1 MNKQIYTLF
10 TLLILSINSH
20 GQSWEWANKLGS
32 TSAEYILASAT
43 DQNGDIYTV
52 GNFSST
58 MTISGNTIAN
68 VGNLDMFIAKY
79 NNAGTL
85 LWLKSAG
92 SGFVDEGQ
100 SVSVDTFGN
109 VYVTG
114 HFSGSSIQFGSTTLT
129 NAGNINGD
137 MYIAKYDANG
147 NNVWAKRAGGILYD
161 EYNASVIDN
170 VGNIYVLGTFV
181 SPTVTIGTDT
191 LTNPTGNSLMAIVK
205 YDPNG
210 NVIWSKQSDTLTNS
224 CVPHAIAI
232 DSFNNIFVTGT
243 YSGTTVFGVDTLQI
257 FGGGSNMFVA
267 KYSNQGT
274 EIWCKSANA
283 FGINATA
290 EDIYVDANGSS
301 YITGYFSNSSMIF
314 GQDTL
319 YHFGTSY
326 ADIFTVK
333 YDANGNPVWAKSANG
348 DLTDVAK
355 AITGDNDGNIY
366 IGGYF
371 ASNLLAFNSLSL
383 TNGTGSQDLF
393 ITKYSNNGTPLWTKK
408 SGASAGIYSL
418 SADQWG
424 NIFASGFFSDNP
436 ISFDNTTLTNAGG
449 LDAFVAKFGSS
460 SLSINNLNYED
471 NSTIFPNPFSYS
483 ISITTST
490 EIHKTIKLYNIISQ
504 IVIEKNFTK
513 ELIINTEYL
522 INGIYIYEISELGT
536 ITSKGKL
543 IKN

>member
-10 TLLILSINSH
+10 TLLIFSINSY
-20 GQSWEWANKLGS
+20 GQSWQWANKLGS
-32 TSAEYILASAT
+32 TSTEYILASTT
-43 DQNGDIYTV
+43 DQNGNIYTV

-58 MTISGNTIAN
+58 INIPGNTITN
-68 VGNLDMFIAKY
+68 VGNLDMFLAKY

-100 SVSVDTFGN
+100 SVSVDTVGN
-109 VYVTG
+109 IYVTG
-114 HFSGSSIQFGSTTLT
+114 HFSGTSMQIGNTTLT
-129 NAGNINGD
+129 NAGNSNGD

-161 EYNASVIDN
+161 EYKASVIDN

-181 SPTVTIGTDT
+181 SPTVIIGNDT
-191 LTNPTGNSLMAIVK
+191 LTNPNGNSKMAIVK
-205 YDPNG
+205 YDSNG
-210 NVIWSKQSDTLTNS
+210 NVIWSKQSNTFNNS
-224 CVPHAIAI
+224 CIPHAISI
-232 DSFNNIFVTGT
+232 DFFNNIFVTGA
-243 YSGTTVFGVDTLQI
+243 YSGTTVFGLDTIKI
-257 FGGGSNMFVA
+257 FGGGSNMFLA
-267 KYSNQGT
+267 KYSEQGT
-274 EIWCKSANA
+274 AIWGKSANA

-290 EDIYVDANGSS
+290 EDIYVDANGNS
-301 YITGYFSNSSMIF
+301 YITGYFSDSSMVF

-326 ADIFTVK
+326 TDIFTVK

-371 ASNLLAFNSLSL
+371 ASNLLTFNLLNL
-383 TNGTGSQDLF
+383 TNGTGSQDFF

-408 SGASAGIYSL
+408 SGTFAGIYSL
-418 SADQWG
+418 SADQLG

-436 ISFDNTTLTNAGG
+436 ISFDNTILANTGG
-449 LDAFVAKFGSS
+449 LDAFVAKFGSTT
-460 SLSINNLNYED
+460 LSVNNLNYED
-471 NSTIFPNPFSYS
+471 YSTIFPNPFSNQ

-490 EIHKTIKLYNIISQ
+490 EMRKTLKLYNIISQ

-513 ELIINTEYL
+513 ELIVNTEYL

-543 IKN
+543 IKY